1 VKYFFFIGCFW
12 LFLPAKGQAY
22 GHPDTLNK
30 LFAGLESFLYD
41 YNECVQ
47 FRELGADTLSFRQIE
62 RYRNLFSPGC
72 LHPDILNPTVSKRGE
87 PILSGARYR
96 KVDEFLTQVAENYP
110 QGLFVRVRALNANFA
125 KISERRAVVVMER
138 KSWGNVKGR
147 WRLEV
152 VDTLSLHVVQTP
164 SGNFMVDRADLVGF
178 GYLLTDVKRISQRT
192 ARAVR
197 EPDLR
202 ALKRAWER
210 RNIPKKRLPREALLA
225 ETEVIPDSVAME
237 TMCTYARRT
246 WFGTE
251 IQEAVKES
259 IPVQINPSRLES
271 PLIVYS
277 DRFGNSTSV
286 SPESQAEMFRDLRFM
301 QPLYVVD
308 VRGEYAHVVEFIYGG
323 VDLNT
328 GEIRKCLE
336 DMGWISIN
344 RLLYGTEPMRDTR
357 NGRFMAVA
365 GQPESAQGKKEA
377 RVYYETPDR
386 SREYASTTRET
397 ALIYIHKIVGDAAL
411 VGTKSNATPMEYER
425 TILGW
430 IKLSDITPEFTT
442 P

>member
-1 VKYFFFIGCFW
+1 MKYFFFIGCFW

-30 LFAGLESFLYD
+30 LFAGLESFLSA
-41 YNECVQ
+41 YNECAQ
-47 FRELGADTLSFRQIE
+47 FRELGADTLSVRQIE

-178 GYLLTDVKRISQRT
+178 GYLLTDVKRISKRT
-192 ARAVR
+192 AGAVR

-210 RNIPKKRLPREALLA
+210 RNIAKKRLPREALLA
-225 ETEVIPDSVAME
+225 ESVVIPDSVAME
-237 TMCTYARRT
+237 TICSCARRT
-246 WFGTE
+246 WFGAE

-286 SPESQAEMFRDLRFM
+286 SPQSQAEMFRDLRFM

-336 DMGWISIN
+336 DLGWISIN
-344 RLLYGTEPMRDTR
+344 RLLYGTEPIRDSR
-357 NGRFMAVA
+357 NGRLMAVA
-365 GQPESAQGKKEA
+365 GQPVSAQGRKEA
-377 RVYYETPDR
+377 HVYYETPDR
-386 SREYASTTRET
+386 SREYDSTTRET